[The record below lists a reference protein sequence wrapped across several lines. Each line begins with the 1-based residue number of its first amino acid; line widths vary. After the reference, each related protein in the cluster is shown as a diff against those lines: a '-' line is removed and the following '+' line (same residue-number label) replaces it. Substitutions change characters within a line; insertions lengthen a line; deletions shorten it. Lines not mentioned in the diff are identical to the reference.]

1 MKRNISLT
9 AVLCLTML
17 VSIGAF
23 AKSKSTDV
31 ELNQPTQVGDT
42 TLQPGTYHVT
52 VTPTASGNSVS
63 FLKNGK
69 QVASITGQAVQL
81 PKKSANTSVTVDNSG
96 KVARIAEIDF
106 EGQQTAVGFS
116 ANGAATANAGE

>member
-1 MKRNISLT
+1 MKRNTLVI
-9 AVLCLTML
+9 AALCLTML
-17 VSIGAF
+17 LSIGAF

-31 ELNQPTQVGDT
+31 QLSQPTQVGET

-52 VTPTASGNSVS
+52 VTPAASGNSVS
-63 FLKNGK
+63 FSQNGK
-69 QVASITGQAVQL
+69 QVASVTGQAVQL
-81 PKKSANTSVTVDNSG
+81 AKKPANTSVTLDNSG

-116 ANGAATANAGE
+116 ATNAATANAGE

>member
-69 QVASITGQAVQL
+69 QVASLTGQAVQL
-81 PKKSANTSVTVDNSG
+81 AKKSANTSVTVDNSG